1 VVGDEV
7 DLMIMKKTDLGFSVI
22 VNQQREGLIF
32 ESDIITKFNIGDKV
46 KGYLKQIRDDN
57 KLDVSLQRIGF
68 ENLNDPNCEMIL
80 AKLQVRIFT
89 AR

>member
-1 VVGDEV
+1 MVGDEV

-22 VNQQREGLIF
+22 INQHREGLTF
-32 ESDIITKFNIGDKV
+32 ENNILTKLNIGDKV
-46 KGYLKQIRDDN
+46 KRHVKQIRGDN
-57 KLDVSLQRIGF
+57 KLDISLQRIGF